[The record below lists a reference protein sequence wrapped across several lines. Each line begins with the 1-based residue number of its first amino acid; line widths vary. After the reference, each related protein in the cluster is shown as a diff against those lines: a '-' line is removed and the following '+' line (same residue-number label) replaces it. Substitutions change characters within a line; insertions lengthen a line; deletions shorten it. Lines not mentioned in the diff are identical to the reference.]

1 MISLTRNA
9 AQIAAALGFS
19 LVLAAVSAT
28 ANATGTGIEKRSDID
43 PVTASD
49 GASVNPAGQF
59 NGGVD
64 PVTMPNDARMAV
76 FTYSRDQI
84 FRVMTAPLKTTTIE
98 FASNEK
104 LIADP
109 AMGDTI
115 RWTIDTDGANHVF
128 VKPNQPGL
136 INTLHLSTNLHE
148 YDVTLV
154 SSPLGGLFY
163 QTVRFNYPGSLM
175 AKVREHQQAY
185 SQSDASTETGD
196 SGPLNVSP
204 DKLNFNWEIHGDAAF
219 RPETVFDDGKFI
231 WLRMPA
237 NAPYAV
243 PVIKDHGD
251 NVSPNFIRRGQYLV
265 VQQMADEIV
274 LRANHDEV
282 KVDRTHHGLFG
293 L

>member
-1 MISLTRNA
+1 
-9 AQIAAALGFS
+9 
-19 LVLAAVSAT
+19 
-28 ANATGTGIEKRSDID
+28 
-43 PVTASD
+43 
-49 GASVNPAGQF
+49 
-59 NGGVD
+59 
-64 PVTMPNDARMAV
+64 MPNDARMAV

-185 SQSDASTETGD
+185 SQSDASTETSD

>member
-104 LIADP
+104 P
-109 AMGDTI
+109 I

>member
-1 MISLTRNA
+1 MISLTRIA
-9 AQIAAALGFS
+9 APIVAALGMS
-19 LVLAAVSAT
+19 LIFATMSANAAVT
-28 ANATGTGIEKRSDID
+28 EKHGDID
-43 PVTASD
+43 PVAASD

-98 FASNEK
+98 FAGTEK

-136 INTLHLSTNLHE
+136 INTLHLSTNLRE
-148 YDVTLV
+148 YDITLV

-163 QTVRFNYPGSLM
+163 QTVRFNYPESLM
-175 AKVREHQQAY
+175 AKVREHQQAS
-185 SQSDASTETGD
+185 SQTDASADATN
-196 SGPLNVSP
+196 SGALNVSP
-204 DKLNFNWEIHGDAAF
+204 DKLNFNWDVHGDAAF

-231 WLRMPA
+231 WMRMPA

-243 PVIKDHGD
+243 PIIKDHGD
-251 NVSPNFIRRGQYLV
+251 NVSPNFSRRGPYLV

-282 KVDRTHHGLFG
+282 KVNRRHNGLFG